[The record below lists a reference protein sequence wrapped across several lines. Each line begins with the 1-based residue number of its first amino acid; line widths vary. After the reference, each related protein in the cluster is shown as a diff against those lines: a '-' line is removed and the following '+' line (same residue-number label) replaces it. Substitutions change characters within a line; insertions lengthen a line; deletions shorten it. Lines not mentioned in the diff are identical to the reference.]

1 MEIKVDRQSLIDN
14 YDQFAVKLLEIVN
27 QMRNKG
33 EENIGE
39 IKKKSKDL
47 YKEVKSRIRAK

>member
-1 MEIKVDRQSLIDN
+1 LEIKVDRQSLIDN